1 MPVELNRI
9 PAPARRPE
17 KPVSRRWLKWLM
29 GLIIVGS
36 LFSWFSGQLTRSP
49 GFWLFAIVLPASLWL
64 IAAWARGMIY
74 FLGHIQANAWDR
86 SREELI
92 LKEVR
97 RGRRALQ
104 ILQGTFITA
113 HTSIRK
119 RFCVPSSEALVQ
131 NKNALRTQN
140 DWKGN
145 SVRHSRLTVSPD
157 TSPETFL
164 SQIFADL
171 LPELAVSLNQYPDD
185 QRVALLFESDTSL
198 SRERVRDLWH
208 AAWQQ
213 SDIRQSP
220 EEIDAHGLAAI
231 DHWLDSRIKENTLL
245 LVIALQVATASPEN
259 TGEAVAALLLGN
271 RMTQNVLMPY
281 ALMHRPEPGKPQ
293 TLATN
298 ITQALDWKPLLP
310 EDLHHLWQAGLSEDG
325 RQAVSDLNGKP
336 PLRGV
341 AMNST
346 QYDLDNTLGHT
357 GCVAPWLAIAAAA
370 LVVQEMQEDHL
381 VVSGEQGDEMMWS
394 TVVSPYQSVKEK
406 MK

>member
-1 MPVELNRI
+1 MPVKLNTI

-17 KPVSRRWLKWLM
+17 KPVSWRWLKWLT
-29 GLIIVGS
+29 GLIIAGS
-36 LFSWFSGQLTRSP
+36 LFSWFSGQPTRSP

-64 IAAWARGMIY
+64 LAAWARGMIY

-92 LKEVR
+92 LKEMR

-119 RFCVPSSEALVQ
+119 RFSAPSSEALVQ
-131 NKNALRTQN
+131 NKNALRTRN

-145 SVRHSRLTVSPD
+145 SVRHSRLTISPD

-185 QRVALLFESDTSL
+185 QQIALLLETDTSV
-198 SRERVRDLWH
+198 SHKRVHDLWLN
-208 AAWQQ
+208 AWQQ

-245 LVIALQVATASPEN
+245 LVIALQVAMASPEN

-271 RMTQNVLMPY
+271 RMTQNVLTPY
-281 ALMHRPEPGKPQ
+281 ALMHRPEQGVPD
-293 TLATN
+293 TLAER
-298 ITQALDWKPLLP
+298 ITQALDWKPLQP
-310 EDLHHLWQAGLSEDG
+310 EDLHHLWQAGLSMDG
-325 RQAVSDLNGKP
+325 RQAVARLTGKP
-336 PLRGV
+336 PLQGV
-341 AMNST
+341 DMSST
-346 QYDLDNTLGHT
+346 QYDLDYTLGHT

-370 LVVQEMQEDHL
+370 QTAQEMQKDHL
-381 VVSGEQGDEMMWS
+381 VISGERRNEILWS
-394 TVVSPYQSVKEK
+394 TVVSPYQPVKEK